1 MAEEPFFIEINCQQK
16 NHEGE
21 RICGDVFLMERIKE
35 ENRIIAVLSDG
46 MGHGVKANIL
56 ATLTATMALN
66 FTKEHK
72 DFHTIAEIIM
82 NTLPVCSV
90 RQISYSTFT
99 IVDIEMNGKVSILE
113 YDNPG
118 AVIFR
123 GKKPIYPEWQCV
135 ILESEKNKG
144 KELRVC
150 TFEPEKG
157 DRIIFCSDGVLQ
169 SGLGSKKFPFGWGM
183 DNLTHFIED
192 SLQKAPF
199 ISAQKLSRKVLNMAI
214 GNDNYKPKDDTSCA
228 SIYFREPRKLLIV
241 TGPPYEKHK
250 DIELAMAVH
259 HFQGKK
265 IVCGATTAEIVARE
279 LGLEIRDS
287 FEFVDKD
294 LPPIS
299 FINGISLVT
308 EGILTLGK
316 VTNIL
321 IDYNSNYMLS
331 RGPADQ
337 IVELI
342 LESDE
347 IHMIIGTRINI
358 AHQDPTLPV
367 ELEIRRTVVKRI
379 ARLLEDKFLKEV
391 TVEFI

>member
-1 MAEEPFFIEINCQQK
+1 MAEEDFFIDINCQQK
-16 NHEGE
+16 NQDGE
-21 RICGDVFLMERIKE
+21 RICGDVFLMERIRE

-72 DFHTIAEIIM
+72 DFNTIAEIIM

-90 RQISYSTFT
+90 RKMSYSTFT
-99 IVDIEMNGKVSILE
+99 IIDIEMNGKVSILE
-113 YDNPG
+113 YDNPS
-118 AVIFR
+118 AFICR
-123 GKKPIYPEWQCV
+123 GKKLLHPEWQCI
-135 ILESEKNKG
+135 ILESEQNKG

-150 TFEPEKG
+150 TFNPEKG

-169 SGLGSKKFPFGWGM
+169 SGLGSKKFPFGWGHE
-183 DNLTHFIED
+183 NVGHFIED
-192 SLQKAPF
+192 TLQKAPF
-199 ISAQKLSRKVLNMAI
+199 ISAQKIARKVLNMAI
-214 GNDNYKPKDDTSCA
+214 GNDSYKPKDDTSCA
-228 SIYFREPRKLLIV
+228 SVYFREPRKLLII
-241 TGPPYEKHK
+241 TGPPFEKSK

-259 HFQGKK
+259 HFEGKK
-265 IVCGATTAEIVARE
+265 IICGATTAEIVARE

-287 FEFVDKD
+287 FDFYDQD
-294 LPPIS
+294 LPPVSYID
-299 FINGISLVT
+299 GISLVT

-321 IDYNSNYMLS
+321 YDYNSNFIPG

-391 TVEFI
+391 KIDFI